1 MDDRPLPPREVAAM
15 FGVHPRTVKR
25 WADAGK
31 LPVITTPGGQSRYRP
46 SDVER
51 LIEGRKTPAGAA

>member
-1 MDDRPLPPREVAAM
+1 M

-51 LIEGRKTPAGAA
+51 LIASGTATPATAV